1 MNSTVTAPEVSK
13 RVRPSELDPASEA
26 DPGPHETWNAP
37 GGRPELPPVDEATAV
52 PEDQLLRSATLSRLA
67 GNIAT
72 RSETL
77 PDVDTGSTETQS
89 ASEPAPVDESTAVRE
104 QLILRRATLSR
115 LAGSIASVAKASP
128 DVDTG
133 STETQPA
140 PEALG
145 IAGPIFR
152 PWEPTESYPTWY
164 LDELSTMPDARF
176 IVNDLARE
184 ILEVEQPIHRTRLA
198 KLIANACGMQ
208 RVRQSRVDSILAA
221 LGRSTVRFDRAGF
234 AWDASRPADAPVPY
248 RPRVLK
254 VLSIDEVHPAEIYA
268 AVAEAHRRNGFAE
281 RETVVRAALSALG
294 GKSLTSTVRP
304 ALEKAYRQVTPG

>member
-1 MNSTVTAPEVSK
+1 MVARIEQSIHAAQAGPVDERVNSTVTAPEVSK

-77 PDVDTGSTETQS
+77 PDVY
-89 ASEPAPVDESTAVRE
+89 
-104 QLILRRATLSR
+104 
-115 LAGSIASVAKASP
+115 
-128 DVDTG
+128 TG

-248 RPRVLK
+248 RPRILK

-304 ALEKAYRQVTPG
+304 ALEKAYRQVTTG